1 MYKRKININL
11 PKGQSAFLWGARQT
25 GKSTYLKNHFPDS
38 IVYDFLKSDIYLTFL
53 KEPHRLRE
61 ELIEKDILA
70 RQQPVILDEVQK
82 IPLLLDEVHWLIEN
96 KKISFI
102 LCGSSARKLKREKA
116 NLLGGRAWRFEMHPL
131 VFPEIPDFDLLRAL
145 QWGLLPPHYQSDYPE
160 KALKAYVNDYL
171 TEEIK
176 AEGLSRNFAAFAKF
190 LEAAAFSHGQLV
202 EYKNIAS
209 DCGVDAKTVKEY
221 FEILKDTYIASFLY
235 PLHRKKDR
243 KTISATPKFYFF
255 DSGIANFLS
264 KTPVLQLKGSQA
276 GLSFE
281 CYLFH
286 EIKAYRAYSG
296 KNFDIHYWRTSSG
309 HEVDFILNQNE
320 VYIEAK
326 ISENIKLA
334 DIKGLRSLLGQTPA
348 KKAYVVCLEKR
359 PRLITTPEG
368 KKVHIMPWKDF
379 LGALWNGDVI
389 S

>member
-1 MYKRKININL
+1 MYKRKINISL

-25 GKSTYLKNHFPDS
+25 GKSTYLKDHFPDS
-38 IVYDFLKSDIYLTFL
+38 PVYDFLLSDIYLYYL

-61 ELIEKDILA
+61 ELIEQNIAA
-70 RQQPVILDEVQK
+70 RNQPVILDEVQK

-96 KKISFI
+96 EKISFL

-116 NLLGGRAWRFEMHPL
+116 NLLGGRAWRYEMRPL
-131 VFPEIPDFDLLRAL
+131 TYTEVPEFNLLRAL
-145 QWGLLPPHYQSDYPE
+145 QQGLVPSHYDSSHPE
-160 KALKAYVNDYL
+160 KAIRAYVNDYL

-176 AEGLSRNFAAFAKF
+176 AEGLSRNLAAFAKF

-221 FEILKDTYIASFLY
+221 FEILKDTYIASSIE
-235 PLHRKKDR
+235 PLCKKRDR

-255 DSGIANFLS
+255 DTGVANYLS
-264 KTPVLQLKGSQA
+264 KTKILQLKGAQA

-281 CYLFH
+281 SYLFH
-286 EIKAYRAYSG
+286 EISTYREYSE
-296 KNFDIHYWRTSSG
+296 KRFDINYWRTTMG
-309 HEVDFILNQNE
+309 HEVDFVLNEDE

-326 ISENIKLA
+326 ISDNIKMSDL
-334 DIKGLRSLLGQTPA
+334 KGLRQLLMQTPA
-348 KKAYVVCLEKR
+348 RQAYVVCLEKR
-359 PRLITTPEG
+359 PRLVSTPEG
-368 KKVHIMPWKDF
+368 KKIHIIPWHEF
-379 LGALWNGDVI
+379 LSMLWNNDIV